1 MVSPSPVTAL
11 FGIGMVGMPSSRKVP
26 PPTPAGGGDNVEN
39 KKPDVQTAAATEV
52 KTPPSSSSPPPA
64 KHQDRAQGEMKL
76 VTNGDQGQAES
87 DDKGPDFNSPMSGA
101 AFVPVVAAAEIQED
115 ISNTIES
122 GKRSR
127 LTLPASD
134 AANTCAERTMV
145 SPSPVTALFGIGM
158 VGMPSSRKVPP
169 PTPAGGGDNVENKKP
184 DVQIAAATEVKTPPS
199 SSSPPPAQHQ
209 DRAQGDMKL
218 VTNGDQGQ
226 AESDDKG
233 PDFNSAM
240 SGAAFVPVVAAA
252 EIQEDAEGSHAQVIN
267 EAADTL
273 DRAVLGLDV
282 SRFLAASSPSIATPA
297 SLSTTAILPQ
307 DQELVRNEV
316 KTVQT
321 SEVDGALLPA
331 ELEVALPAPEKN
343 AGHLK
348 WINIAIQICGCPGTV
363 PTNIVD
369 GTLLP
374 AGLEIALPAPEEHP
388 SENDAKTAASNSAS
402 KKWMNVA
409 TKICGWGLA
418 VVFVGLEVGLRLLER
433 D

>member
-1 MVSPSPVTAL
+1 MVSPS
-11 FGIGMVGMPSSRKVP
+11 S
-26 PPTPAGGGDNVEN
+26 
-39 KKPDVQTAAATEV
+39 
-52 KTPPSSSSPPPA
+52 
-64 KHQDRAQGEMKL
+64 
-76 VTNGDQGQAES
+76 
-87 DDKGPDFNSPMSGA
+87 
-101 AFVPVVAAAEIQED
+101 
-115 ISNTIES
+115 
-122 GKRSR
+122 
-127 LTLPASD
+127 
-134 AANTCAERTMV
+134 
-145 SPSPVTALFGIGM
+145 VTALFGIGM

-218 VTNGDQGQ
+218 VTNGNQGQ

-240 SGAAFVPVVAAA
+240 SSAAFVPVVAAV
-252 EIQEDAEGSHAQVIN
+252 EMQEDAEASHAQVIN

-282 SRFLAASSPSIATPA
+282 SRFLATSSPSIATPA
-297 SLSTTAILPQ
+297 SLSTTAILPR

-316 KTVQT
+316 RTVQT
-321 SEVDGALLPA
+321 SESEVDGALLPA
-331 ELEVALPAPEKN
+331 ELEVALPAPEKD
-343 AGHLK
+343 AGCLK
-348 WINIAIQICGCPGTV
+348 WMRIAIQICGCPGTV

-374 AGLEIALPAPEEHP
+374 AELEIALPAPEEHP
-388 SENDAKTAASNSAS
+388 KENCAKTAASNSAS
-402 KKWMNVA
+402 KKWMNIA

-418 VVFVGLEVGLRLLER
+418 AAFVGLEVGLRLLER